1 MLVEGVSMITSGIA
15 RKVDD
20 LGRIVLPVEMRR
32 LFGIRAGDALDISVD
47 DRGIVLRKVET
58 RCVFCDSSEALRSY
72 RDKQLCAACAVE
84 LGAAAPTDKAG
95 NEPETSRAHFFEGLP
110 TAAEFAEHLPSPSKL
125 TPAAEEI
132 EQALAA
138 GEVETVSEPPE
149 VQGEVVDAPSW
160 ES

>member
-1 MLVEGVSMITSGIA
+1 MNTSGMA
-15 RKVDD
+15 RRVDD

-58 RCVFCDSSEALRSY
+58 GCVFCGETETLRTY

-84 LGAAAPTDKAG
+84 LGASAASA
-95 NEPETSRAHFFEGLP
+95 S
-110 TAAEFAEHLPSPSKL
+110 
-125 TPAAEEI
+125 
-132 EQALAA
+132 
-138 GEVETVSEPPE
+138 PE
-149 VQGEVVDAPSW
+149 VQGEVVDPPAW

>member
-1 MLVEGVSMITSGIA
+1 MNTSGMA

-32 LFGIRAGDALDISVD
+32 LFGIRAGDAIDISVD

-58 RCVFCDSSEALRSY
+58 RCVFCDGLDTVRAFHG
-72 RDKQLCAACAVE
+72 KQLCGACAVE
-84 LGAAAPTDKAG
+84 LGAGATPVMSDVEA
-95 NEPETSRAHFFEGLP
+95 EPDTSRAHFFEVLP
-110 TAAEFAEHLPSPSKL
+110 TAAEFAEQLPPPRL
-125 TPAAEEI
+125 TPTTAEI

-138 GEVETVSEPPE
+138 GDLETVSTPPE
-149 VQGEVVDAPSW
+149 VQGDVVDPPAW